1 MPGRDARKVG
11 NMSDEYNAETCIML
25 NCRPTKFA
33 ALDEDWV
40 RMGCSC
46 PTLAALLLQWVHSE
60 QMTLKDVAKDYAKR
74 RFVNVESLL
83 RVERD
88 FVGLEQL
95 KAQWP
100 QWREESPNIEDSEQY
115 VREEALRVCQGVYEL
130 WWKVFHRALRFR
142 ERLRPGLVLTGKRT
156 TPPLS

>member
-46 PTLAALLLQWVHSE
+46 PTL
-60 QMTLKDVAKDYAKR
+60 
-74 RFVNVESLL
+74 
-83 RVERD
+83 
-88 FVGLEQL
+88 
-95 KAQWP
+95 
-100 QWREESPNIEDSEQY
+100 
-115 VREEALRVCQGVYEL
+115 
-130 WWKVFHRALRFR
+130 FHRALRFR